1 MVRYQITTKL
11 GKDTGE
17 TRERG
22 GGVFT
27 DFCSWNCAS
36 RTSNFDFRYTIVY
49 LSLSQKA
56 GTNTYNMS
64 M

>member
-22 GGVFT
+22 GGEVFT
-27 DFCSWNCAS
+27 DF
-36 RTSNFDFRYTIVY
+36 TDTIVY